1 MLLMLCSTLRELYV
15 TLQNPPNSLEL
26 HEFNS
31 TQEKDV
37 LGSRGRTCWAAAEGS
52 FRKGLAVVIRPKE
65 MDREWK
71 LALKIK
77 TKYQLEGTSFN
88 TGPPPS
94 ISLSLSLS
102 CLHPT
107 SVTQGLSVS
116 LAGPKLTMQ
125 TTLVFNS

>member
-94 ISLSLSLS
+94 LSPLPFSLLSPSHL
-102 CLHPT
+102 CDT
-107 SVTQGLSVS
+107 
-116 LAGPKLTMQ
+116 GP
-125 TTLVFNS
+125 VCVPGWP